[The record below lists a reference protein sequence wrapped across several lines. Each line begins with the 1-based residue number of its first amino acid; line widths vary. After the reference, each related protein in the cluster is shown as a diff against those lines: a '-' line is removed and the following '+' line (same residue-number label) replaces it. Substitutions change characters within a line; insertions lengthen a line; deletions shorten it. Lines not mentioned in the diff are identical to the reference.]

1 MVPPAPGRRRRWQ
14 TNCQVLNMSI
24 KSALFA
30 FAFSGRRRVER
41 PRRFAFV
48 GNFLRF
54 ESFLFLW
61 HSGNAGAFRER
72 ERICLPDILQSAA
85 TVTAEPDRAGDSRDY
100 QTLYLQEGSEA
111 RRPPHTIWEITHSH
125 NNLPLLRLAWII
137 ISLFTRFSLRF
148 RCSGGHVWNHTVSLF
163 LFILF
168 SPARRP
174 AIFVSSCLVRNPI
187 T

>member
-14 TNCQVLNMSI
+14 TNCQVLDMSI

-72 ERICLPDILQSAA
+72 ERGFACRIFCNQQRQQRRNRTEQA
-85 TVTAEPDRAGDSRDY
+85 TRAITKRCIY
-100 QTLYLQEGSEA
+100 RKEA
-111 RRPPHTIWEITHSH
+111 RRGVRHTQYEKSLTVT
-125 NNLPLLRLAWII
+125 II
-137 ISLFTRFSLRF
+137 YL
-148 RCSGGHVWNHTVSLF
+148 CSVSLE
-163 LFILF
+163 
-168 SPARRP
+168 
-174 AIFVSSCLVRNPI
+174 
-187 T
+187 